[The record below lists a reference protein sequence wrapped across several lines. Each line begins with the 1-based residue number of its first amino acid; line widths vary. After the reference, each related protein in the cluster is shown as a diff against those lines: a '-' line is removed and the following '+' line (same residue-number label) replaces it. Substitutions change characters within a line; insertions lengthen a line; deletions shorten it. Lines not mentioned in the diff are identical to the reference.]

1 MRLFSY
7 QDSKG
12 HDGVGALLKDSS
24 DTFINLSGT
33 DPLIPNRLQEIIQS
47 QESLNRAAAAIQN
60 SNAIKGKI
68 DSITFKPPI
77 EKPGKIVCMG
87 LNYADHA
94 KEGGNA
100 RPEYP
105 SFFMR
110 GPSSLT
116 AHLSPILRPRV
127 SDKLD
132 YEAELAFV
140 VGKQARHLTLE
151 NALDC
156 VAGYSIFNDGSIRDY
171 QRKTNQ
177 WTIGKNF
184 DQTGAFG
191 PWLVTPDEL
200 PLGCDGLNIQSRLN
214 GKVMQNANTKD
225 FLWGV
230 AETIVLISECM
241 TLEPGDVVIT
251 GTPAGVGYART
262 PPVFMRAGDICEI
275 EIESIGVL
283 RNTIVDESWPVN
295 HINPKL
301 GLKKYRFDLFSGEQI
316 TWASIKMLP

>member
-1 MRLFSY
+1 MRLFGF
-7 QDSKG
+7 KG
-12 HDGVGALLKDSS
+12 PNGYEGVGVLSKSGA
-24 DTFINLSGT
+24 DTFIDVCAT
-33 DPLIPNRLQEIIQS
+33 DPLIPKSLQEIIQS
-47 QESLNRAAAAIQN
+47 QTHLDRVRSAIANPKAVNGALNT
-60 SNAIKGKI
+60 
-68 DSITFKPPI
+68 ITFKVPI
-77 EKPGKIVCMG
+77 ERPGKIVCMG

-110 GPSSLT
+110 GPSSMT
-116 AHLSPILRPRV
+116 AHLSPIIRPQV

-132 YEAELAFV
+132 YEAELAFII
-140 VGKQARHLTLE
+140 GKKARHLTLE

-156 VAGYSIFNDGSIRDY
+156 VAAYSIFNDGSIRDY
-171 QRKTNQ
+171 QRKTTQ

-184 DQTGAFG
+184 DHTGAFG

-200 PLGCDGLNIQSRLN
+200 PLGCDGLQIQSRLN
-214 GKVMQNANTKD
+214 GQVMQNANTKD

-262 PPVFMRAGDICEI
+262 PPVFMKPGDICEI

-283 RNTIVDESWPVN
+283 RNTIADE
-295 HINPKL
+295 
-301 GLKKYRFDLFSGEQI
+301 
-316 TWASIKMLP
+316 

>member
-1 MRLFSY
+1 MRLFGF
-7 QDSKG
+7 KG
-12 HDGVGALLKDSS
+12 LNGDDGVGALSKDGL
-24 DTFINLSGT
+24 DHFIDLCAT
-33 DPLIPNRLQEIIQS
+33 DSLIQNSLQDIIQS
-47 QESLNRAAAAIQN
+47 QEQLERVRLAIANAKAVTSKLNDI
-60 SNAIKGKI
+60 S
-68 DSITFKPPI
+68 FKVPI
-77 EKPGKIVCMG
+77 ERPGKIVCMG

-110 GPSSLT
+110 GPSSMT
-116 AHLSPILRPRV
+116 AHLSPILRPKV

-140 VGKQARHLTLE
+140 VGKKARHCTLE

-171 QRKTNQ
+171 QRKTTQ

-184 DQTGAFG
+184 DATGAFG

-200 PLGCDGLNIQSRLN
+200 PMGCNGLNIQSRLN
-214 GKVMQNANTKD
+214 GQVMQNANTKD

-241 TLEPGDVVIT
+241 TLEPGDIVIT

-262 PPVFMRAGDICEI
+262 PPVFMKPGDICEI

-283 RNTIVDESWPVN
+283 SNTIIDE
-295 HINPKL
+295 
-301 GLKKYRFDLFSGEQI
+301 
-316 TWASIKMLP
+316 

>member
-1 MRLFSY
+1 MRLFGFRGPNGYES
-7 QDSKG
+7 
-12 HDGVGALLKDSS
+12 VGALSKGSH
-24 DTFINLSGT
+24 DTYIDLCAT
-33 DPLIPNRLQEIIQS
+33 DPLIRNNLQEIIQS
-47 QESLNRAAAAIQN
+47 PEQLERAALALKNSKAIGGN
-60 SNAIKGKI
+60 LKEIS
-68 DSITFKPPI
+68 FKVPI
-77 EKPGKIVCMG
+77 ERPGKIVCMG

-110 GPSSLT
+110 GPSSMT
-116 AHLSPILRPRV
+116 AHLSPMIRPKV

-132 YEAELAFV
+132 YEAELAFI
-140 VGKQARHLTLE
+140 VGKKARHLTLE

-171 QRKTNQ
+171 QRKTTQ

-214 GKVMQNANTKD
+214 GQVMQNANTKD

-262 PPVFMRAGDICEI
+262 PPVFMKPGDICEI

-283 RNTIVDESWPVN
+283 RNTIADE
-295 HINPKL
+295 
-301 GLKKYRFDLFSGEQI
+301 
-316 TWASIKMLP
+316 

>member
-7 QDSKG
+7 RDKSHKKSIGVLCKKDSNEFV
-12 HDGVGALLKDSS
+12 DLCATDASIPTDLGALISMDPELIMAKKALANPSA
-24 DTFINLSGT
+24 IIRNLS
-33 DPLIPNRLQEIIQS
+33 DVQFDILIDR
-47 QESLNRAAAAIQN
+47 
-60 SNAIKGKI
+60 
-68 DSITFKPPI
+68 
-77 EKPGKIVCMG
+77 PGKIVCMG

-110 GPSSLT
+110 GPSSL
-116 AHLSPILRPRV
+116 ASHEAPLIRPQV

-140 VGKQARHLTLE
+140 VGKRARNLNRE

-156 VAGYSIFNDGSIRDY
+156 IAGYSIFNDGSMRDY
-171 QRKTNQ
+171 QRKTTQ

-184 DQTGAFG
+184 DQTGGFG

-200 PLGCDGLNIQSRLN
+200 PKGAHGLQIQSRLN
-214 GKVMQNANTKD
+214 GAVMQNANTKD
-225 FLWGV
+225 FLWDV
-230 AETIVLISECM
+230 AETIVLITECM

-262 PPVFMRAGDICEI
+262 PPVFMKPGDICEI
-275 EIESIGVL
+275 EIENIGIL
-283 RNTIVDESWPVN
+283 RN
-295 HINPKL
+295 
-301 GLKKYRFDLFSGEQI
+301 
-316 TWASIKMLP
+316 SIEDQG

>member
-7 QDSKG
+7 RDKSMQPKIG
-12 HDGVGALLKDSS
+12 LLRDKSSQEFIDLCATDSS
-24 DTFINLSGT
+24 IPSKLREFIEIDPHFSMAKQALSN
-33 DPLIPNRLQEIIQS
+33 P
-47 QESLNRAAAAIQN
+47 
-60 SNAIKGKI
+60 NAIVKSLSEVKFDVLI
-68 DSITFKPPI
+68 DQ
-77 EKPGKIVCMG
+77 PGKIVCLG

-116 AHLSPILRPRV
+116 AHLAPIIRPSV

-132 YEAELAFV
+132 YEAELAFI
-140 VGKQARHLTLE
+140 VGKKARNLTKE

-156 VAGYSIFNDGSIRDY
+156 VAGYSIFNDGSLRDY
-171 QRKTNQ
+171 QRKTSQ

-200 PLGCDGLNIQSRLN
+200 PSGAHGLQIQSRLN
-214 GKVMQNANTKD
+214 GNLMQNANTKD
-225 FLWGV
+225 FLWGI
-230 AETIVLISECM
+230 AETIQLITECM

-262 PPVFMRAGDICEI
+262 PPVFMKPGDVCEI
-275 EIESIGVL
+275 EIEGIGVL
-283 RNTIVDESWPVN
+283 QN
-295 HINPKL
+295 
-301 GLKKYRFDLFSGEQI
+301 
-316 TWASIKMLP
+316 SIKDQSV

>member
-7 QDSKG
+7 RNKNHEKG
-12 HDGVGALLKDSS
+12 IGVLCAKDSQQFVDLS
-24 DTFINLSGT
+24 ATDSTIPKSLLGLLEMDGGLAKAQQALSNPKAVIRNLE
-33 DPLIPNRLQEIIQS
+33 DIQFDILIDR
-47 QESLNRAAAAIQN
+47 
-60 SNAIKGKI
+60 
-68 DSITFKPPI
+68 
-77 EKPGKIVCMG
+77 PGKIVCMG

-110 GPSSLT
+110 GPSSLA
-116 AHLSPILRPRV
+116 AHMAPIIRPKV

-140 VGKQARHLTLE
+140 VGKRGRNLTKE

-156 VAGYSIFNDGSIRDY
+156 VAGYSVFNDGSIRDY
-171 QRKTNQ
+171 QRKTTQ

-184 DQTGAFG
+184 DQTGGFG

-200 PLGCDGLNIQSRLN
+200 PVGAHGLQIQSRLN
-214 GKVMQNANTKD
+214 GAVMQNANTKD
-225 FLWGV
+225 FLWGIV
-230 AETIVLISECM
+230 ETIVLITECM
-241 TLEPGDVVIT
+241 TLEPGDLVIT

-262 PPVFMRAGDICEI
+262 PPVFMKPGDVCEI
-275 EIESIGVL
+275 EVEGVGIL
-283 RNTIVDESWPVN
+283 KNTIQDE
-295 HINPKL
+295 K
-301 GLKKYRFDLFSGEQI
+301 
-316 TWASIKMLP
+316 

>member
-1 MRLFSY
+1 MRLFNFK
-7 QDSKG
+7 DSNG
-12 HDGVGALLKDSS
+12 HDGVGALIKGSS
-24 DTFINLSGT
+24 DTFINLSAT
-33 DPLIPNRLQEIIQS
+33 DPLIPNNLHEMIQS
-47 QESLNRAAAAIQN
+47 KEHLDRAAAALNN
-60 SNAIKGKI
+60 SSAIKEKI
-68 DSITFKPPI
+68 QSITFRSPI

-110 GPSSLT
+110 VPSSLT
-116 AHLSPILRPRV
+116 AHLSPIVRPKV

-140 VGKQARHLTLE
+140 VGKTARHLTRE

-171 QRKTNQ
+171 QRKTTQ

-200 PLGCDGLNIQSRLN
+200 PAGCHGLNIQSRLN
-214 GKVMQNANTKD
+214 GQVMQNANTKD
-225 FLWGV
+225 FLWDV
-230 AETIVLISECM
+230 AETIVLITECM

-262 PPVFMRAGDICEI
+262 PPVYMKPGDICEI
-275 EIESIGVL
+275 EIESIGIL
-283 RNTIVDESWPVN
+283 RNTIADE
-295 HINPKL
+295 
-301 GLKKYRFDLFSGEQI
+301 
-316 TWASIKMLP
+316 

>member
-7 QDSKG
+7 QDSNG
-12 HDGVGALLKDSS
+12 HDGVGALLKGSS
-24 DTFINLSGT
+24 DTFINLSDT

-47 QESLNRAAAAIQN
+47 QEFLNRATAAIQN

-140 VGKQARHLTLE
+140 VGKKARHLTLE

-200 PLGCDGLNIQSRLN
+200 PPGCDGLKIQSRLN
-214 GKVMQNANTKD
+214 GQVMQNANTRD

-262 PPVFMRAGDICEI
+262 PPVFMKAGDICEI
-275 EIESIGVL
+275 EIESIGVFCWGMP
-283 RNTIVDESWPVN
+283 RGRCTRARWV
-295 HINPKL
+295 
-301 GLKKYRFDLFSGEQI
+301 
-316 TWASIKMLP
+316 AST

>member
-7 QDSKG
+7 CDQSMQPKIG
-12 HDGVGALLKDSS
+12 LLRDKSSQEFIDLCATDSS
-24 DTFINLSGT
+24 IPSKLREFIEIDPHFSMAKQALSN
-33 DPLIPNRLQEIIQS
+33 P
-47 QESLNRAAAAIQN
+47 
-60 SNAIKGKI
+60 NAIVKSLSEVKFDVLI
-68 DSITFKPPI
+68 DQ
-77 EKPGKIVCMG
+77 PGKIVCLG

-116 AHLSPILRPRV
+116 AHLAPIIRPSV

-132 YEAELAFV
+132 YEAELAFI
-140 VGKQARHLTLE
+140 VGKKARNLTKE

-156 VAGYSIFNDGSIRDY
+156 VAGYSIFNDGSLRDY
-171 QRKTNQ
+171 QRKTSQ

-191 PWLVTPDEL
+191 PWLVTTDEL
-200 PLGCDGLNIQSRLN
+200 PSGAHGLQIQSRLN
-214 GKVMQNANTKD
+214 GNLMQNANTKD

-230 AETIVLISECM
+230 AETIQLITECM

-262 PPVFMRAGDICEI
+262 PPIFMKPGDVCEI
-275 EIESIGVL
+275 EIEGIGTL
-283 RNTIVDESWPVN
+283 QN
-295 HINPKL
+295 
-301 GLKKYRFDLFSGEQI
+301 
-316 TWASIKMLP
+316 SIKDQRL

>member
-7 QDSKG
+7 RDQSMQPKIG
-12 HDGVGALLKDSS
+12 LLRDKSSQEFIDLCATDSS
-24 DTFINLSGT
+24 IPSKLREFIEIDPHFSMAKQALSNPNAIIYNLSEIKF
-33 DPLIPNRLQEIIQS
+33 DVLIDQ
-47 QESLNRAAAAIQN
+47 
-60 SNAIKGKI
+60 
-68 DSITFKPPI
+68 
-77 EKPGKIVCMG
+77 PGKIVCLG

-116 AHLSPILRPRV
+116 AHLAPIIRPSV

-132 YEAELAFV
+132 YEAELAFI
-140 VGKQARHLTLE
+140 VGKKARNLTKE

-156 VAGYSIFNDGSIRDY
+156 VAGYSIFNDGSLRDY
-171 QRKTNQ
+171 QRKTSQ

-200 PLGCDGLNIQSRLN
+200 PSGAHGLQIQSRLN
-214 GKVMQNANTKD
+214 GNLMQNANTKD
-225 FLWGV
+225 FLWGI
-230 AETIVLISECM
+230 AETIQLITECM

-262 PPVFMRAGDICEI
+262 PPVFMKPGDVCEI
-275 EIESIGVL
+275 EIEGIGVL
-283 RNTIVDESWPVN
+283 QN
-295 HINPKL
+295 
-301 GLKKYRFDLFSGEQI
+301 
-316 TWASIKMLP
+316 SIKDQSL

>member
-1 MRLFSY
+1 L
-7 QDSKG
+7 
-12 HDGVGALLKDSS
+12 H
-24 DTFINLSGT
+24 
-33 DPLIPNRLQEIIQS
+33 EIIQS
-47 QESLNRAAAAIQN
+47 QESLNRAAAAIHH

-140 VGKQARHLTLE
+140 VGKKARHLTLE

-191 PWLVTPDEL
+191 PCLVTPDEL

-214 GKVMQNANTKD
+214 GQVMQNANTRD

-262 PPVFMRAGDICEI
+262 PPVFMKAGDICEI

-283 RNTIVDESWPVN
+283 RNTIVDE
-295 HINPKL
+295 
-301 GLKKYRFDLFSGEQI
+301 
-316 TWASIKMLP
+316 

>member
-1 MRLFSY
+1 MRLFGFRGANKY
-7 QDSKG
+7 T
-12 HDGVGALLKDSS
+12 GVGLLVKGSQ
-24 DTFINLSGT
+24 DTYIDLCAT
-33 DPLIPNRLQEIIQS
+33 DPRIPNNLQDIIQS
-47 QESLNRAAAAIQN
+47 PECMNKVAAASENA
-60 SNAIKGKI
+60 NAITGKLKDI
-68 DSITFKPPI
+68 AFKPPI
-77 EKPGKIVCMG
+77 ERPGKIVCMG

-116 AHLSPILRPRV
+116 AHLSPIIRPKV

-140 VGKQARHLTLE
+140 VGKKARHLTLE

-171 QRKTNQ
+171 QRKTTQ

-214 GKVMQNANTKD
+214 GQVMQNANTKD

-262 PPVFMRAGDICEI
+262 PPVFMKPGDVCEI

-283 RNTIVDESWPVN
+283 SNTIADE
-295 HINPKL
+295 
-301 GLKKYRFDLFSGEQI
+301 
-316 TWASIKMLP
+316 

>member
-1 MRLFSY
+1 MRLFAY
-7 QDSKG
+7 QGADGKDS
-12 HDGVGALLKDSS
+12 VGALIGASTDEFVDLCATDSK
-24 DTFINLSGT
+24 
-33 DPLIPNRLQEIIQS
+33 IPNHLQLIIQD
-47 QESLNRAAAAIQN
+47 QELLQRANAALLDAKAVRGN
-60 SNAIKGKI
+60 TK
-68 DSITFKPPI
+68 SIIFKPPVDR
-77 EKPGKIVCMG
+77 PGKIICMG

-116 AHLSPILRPRV
+116 PHLGPIIKPRV

-140 VGKQARHLTLE
+140 VGKKARHLTLD

-171 QRKTNQ
+171 QRKTTQ

-200 PLGCDGLNIQSRLN
+200 PLGCHGLTIQSRLN
-214 GKVMQNANTKD
+214 GQVMQNANTKD
-225 FLWGV
+225 FLWGI

-251 GTPAGVGYART
+251 GTPAGVGYARN
-262 PPVFMRAGDICEI
+262 PPVFMKAGDICEI

-283 RNTIVDESWPVN
+283 RNTIVNE
-295 HINPKL
+295 
-301 GLKKYRFDLFSGEQI
+301 
-316 TWASIKMLP
+316 

>member
-1 MRLFSY
+1 MRLFGFRGPNGYES
-7 QDSKG
+7 
-12 HDGVGALLKDSS
+12 VGALSKGSH
-24 DTFINLSGT
+24 DTYIDLCTT
-33 DPLIPNRLQEIIQS
+33 DPLIRNNLQEIIQS
-47 QESLNRAAAAIQN
+47 PEQLERAALALKNSKAIGGN
-60 SNAIKGKI
+60 LKEIS
-68 DSITFKPPI
+68 FKVPI
-77 EKPGKIVCMG
+77 ERPGKIVCMG

-110 GPSSLT
+110 GPSSMT
-116 AHLSPILRPRV
+116 AHLSPIIRPKI

-132 YEAELAFV
+132 YEAELAFI
-140 VGKQARHLTLE
+140 VGKKARHLTLE

-171 QRKTNQ
+171 QRKTTQ

-214 GKVMQNANTKD
+214 GQVMQNANTKD

-262 PPVFMRAGDICEI
+262 PPVFMKPGDICEI

-283 RNTIVDESWPVN
+283 RNTIADE
-295 HINPKL
+295 
-301 GLKKYRFDLFSGEQI
+301 
-316 TWASIKMLP
+316 

>member
-1 MRLFSY
+1 MRLFGF
-7 QDSKG
+7 KG
-12 HDGVGALLKDSS
+12 LDGVESVGALSKDKLNS
-24 DTFINLSGT
+24 FIDLCAT
-33 DPLIPNRLQEIIQS
+33 DPLISNNLQAIIQS
-47 QESLNRAAAAIQN
+47 QEQLDRISAAIAN
-60 SNAIKGKI
+60 SKAITGNL
-68 DSITFKPPI
+68 SNITFKIPI
-77 EKPGKIVCMG
+77 EKPGKIVCLG

-110 GPSSLT
+110 GSSSLT
-116 AHLSPILRPRV
+116 AHLSPIVRPKV

-132 YEAELAFV
+132 YEAELAFI

-171 QRKTNQ
+171 QRKTTQ

-191 PWLVTPDEL
+191 PYLVTPDEL
-200 PLGCDGLNIQSRLN
+200 PSGCHGLNIQSRLN
-214 GKVMQNANTKD
+214 GQVMQNANTKD

-230 AETIVLISECM
+230 AETIVLITECM

-262 PPVFMRAGDICEI
+262 PPVFMKPGDICEI
-275 EIESIGVL
+275 EIESIGIL
-283 RNTIVDESWPVN
+283 QNTIKDE
-295 HINPKL
+295 
-301 GLKKYRFDLFSGEQI
+301 
-316 TWASIKMLP
+316 

>member
-1 MRLFSY
+1 MRLFSFRD
-7 QDSKG
+7 QNNKKSI
-12 HDGVGALLKDSS
+12 GVLCKKDSS
-24 DTFINLSGT
+24 EFVNLCATDPEIPPDLKMLIQADPEFSKVGRVLSNPNAVIRNLSEIKF
-33 DPLIPNRLQEIIQS
+33 DILINR
-47 QESLNRAAAAIQN
+47 
-60 SNAIKGKI
+60 
-68 DSITFKPPI
+68 
-77 EKPGKIVCMG
+77 PGKIVCMG

-110 GPSSLT
+110 GPSSL
-116 AHLSPILRPRV
+116 ASHQAPLIRPKV

-140 VGKQARHLTLE
+140 VGKRGRNLNRE

-156 VAGYSIFNDGSIRDY
+156 IAGYSIFNDGSMRDY
-171 QRKTNQ
+171 QRKTTQ

-184 DQTGAFG
+184 DQTGGFG

-200 PLGCDGLNIQSRLN
+200 PKGAHGLQIQSRLN
-214 GKVMQNANTKD
+214 GAVMQNANTKD
-225 FLWGV
+225 FLWDV
-230 AETIVLISECM
+230 AETIVLITECM

-262 PPVFMRAGDICEI
+262 PPVFMKPGDICEI
-275 EIESIGVL
+275 EIENIGIL
-283 RNTIVDESWPVN
+283 RN
-295 HINPKL
+295 
-301 GLKKYRFDLFSGEQI
+301 
-316 TWASIKMLP
+316 SIEDQGKNSE

>member
-1 MRLFSY
+1 MRLFGFRGPNGYKS
-7 QDSKG
+7 
-12 HDGVGALLKDSS
+12 VGALSKGSH
-24 DTFINLSGT
+24 DTYIDLCAT
-33 DPLIPNRLQEIIQS
+33 DPLIRNNLQEIIQS
-47 QESLNRAAAAIQN
+47 PEQLERADLALKNSKAIGGN
-60 SNAIKGKI
+60 LKEIS
-68 DSITFKPPI
+68 FKVPI
-77 EKPGKIVCMG
+77 ERPGKIVCMG

-110 GPSSLT
+110 GPSSMT
-116 AHLSPILRPRV
+116 AHLNPIIRPKV

-132 YEAELAFV
+132 YEAELAFI
-140 VGKQARHLTLE
+140 VGKKARHLTLE

-171 QRKTNQ
+171 QRKTTQ

-214 GKVMQNANTKD
+214 GQVMQNANTKD

-262 PPVFMRAGDICEI
+262 PPVFMKPGDICEI

-283 RNTIVDESWPVN
+283 RNTIADE
-295 HINPKL
+295 
-301 GLKKYRFDLFSGEQI
+301 
-316 TWASIKMLP
+316 

>member
-1 MRLFSY
+1 MRLFGF
-7 QDSKG
+7 KG
-12 HDGVGALLKDSS
+12 ANGYEGVGALSKGDQDS
-24 DTFINLSGT
+24 FIDICAT
-33 DPLIPNRLQEIIQS
+33 DSLIPNSIQEIIQS
-47 QESLNRAAAAIQN
+47 RAHLDRVGAAITN
-60 SNAIKGKI
+60 TKAIAGKLNM
-68 DSITFKPPI
+68 ITFKAPI
-77 EKPGKIVCMG
+77 ERPGKIICMG

-100 RPEYP
+100 RPQYP

-110 GPSSLT
+110 GPSSMT
-116 AHLSPILRPRV
+116 AHLSPIVRPKV

-140 VGKQARHLTLE
+140 VGKKARHLTLD

-171 QRKTNQ
+171 QRKTTQ

-200 PLGCDGLNIQSRLN
+200 PPGCHGLNIQSRLN
-214 GKVMQNANTKD
+214 GQVMQNANTKD

-230 AETIVLISECM
+230 AETIVLITECM

-262 PPVFMRAGDICEI
+262 PPVFMKPGDICEI
-275 EIESIGVL
+275 EIELIGVL
-283 RNTIVDESWPVN
+283 RNTIADE
-295 HINPKL
+295 
-301 GLKKYRFDLFSGEQI
+301 
-316 TWASIKMLP
+316 

>member
-1 MRLFSY
+1 MRLFGFRGPNGYES
-7 QDSKG
+7 
-12 HDGVGALLKDSS
+12 VGALSKGSH
-24 DTFINLSGT
+24 DTYIDLCAT
-33 DPLIPNRLQEIIQS
+33 DPLIRNNLQEIIQS
-47 QESLNRAAAAIQN
+47 PEQLERADLALKNSKAIGGN
-60 SNAIKGKI
+60 LKEIS
-68 DSITFKPPI
+68 FKVPI
-77 EKPGKIVCMG
+77 ERPGKIVCMG

-110 GPSSLT
+110 GPSSMT
-116 AHLSPILRPRV
+116 AHLNPIIRPKV

-132 YEAELAFV
+132 YEAELAFI
-140 VGKQARHLTLE
+140 VGKKARHLTLE

-171 QRKTNQ
+171 QRKTTQ

-214 GKVMQNANTKD
+214 GQVMQNANTKD

-262 PPVFMRAGDICEI
+262 PPVFMKPGDICEI

-283 RNTIVDESWPVN
+283 RNTIADE
-295 HINPKL
+295 
-301 GLKKYRFDLFSGEQI
+301 
-316 TWASIKMLP
+316 

>member
-1 MRLFSY
+1 MRLFGF
-7 QDSKG
+7 KG
-12 HDGVGALLKDSS
+12 SNGYEGVGALSKGDQ
-24 DTFINLSGT
+24 DTFIDVCAT
-33 DPLIPNRLQEIIQS
+33 DSLIPNSVQDIIQS
-47 QESLNRAAAAIQN
+47 PAHLDRVAAVIANSKAITGKLNM
-60 SNAIKGKI
+60 
-68 DSITFKPPI
+68 ITFKVPI
-77 EKPGKIVCMG
+77 ERPGKIVCMG

-110 GPSSLT
+110 GPSSMT
-116 AHLSPILRPRV
+116 AHLSPIVRPKV

-132 YEAELAFV
+132 YEAELAFI
-140 VGKQARHLTLE
+140 VGKKARHLTLD

-171 QRKTNQ
+171 QRKTTQ

-184 DQTGAFG
+184 DRTGAFG

-200 PLGCDGLNIQSRLN
+200 PLGCHGLNIQSRLN
-214 GKVMQNANTKD
+214 GQVMQNANTKD

-262 PPVFMRAGDICEI
+262 PPVFMKPGDICEI

-283 RNTIVDESWPVN
+283 RNTITDE
-295 HINPKL
+295 
-301 GLKKYRFDLFSGEQI
+301 
-316 TWASIKMLP
+316 

>member
-1 MRLFSY
+1 MRLFGF
-7 QDSKG
+7 KG
-12 HDGVGALLKDSS
+12 PNGYEGVGALSKSGQ
-24 DTFINLSGT
+24 DTFIDVCAT
-33 DPLIPNRLQEIIQS
+33 DSLIPNSIQDIIQS
-47 QESLNRAAAAIQN
+47 QAHLDRVAAAIAN
-60 SNAIKGKI
+60 SKAVIGKLNT
-68 DSITFKPPI
+68 ITFKVPI
-77 EKPGKIVCMG
+77 ERPGKIVCMG

-110 GPSSLT
+110 GPSSMT
-116 AHLSPILRPRV
+116 AHLSPIVRPQV

-140 VGKQARHLTLE
+140 IGKKARHLTLD

-171 QRKTNQ
+171 QRKTTQ

-200 PLGCDGLNIQSRLN
+200 PPGCHGLNIQSRLN
-214 GKVMQNANTKD
+214 GQVMQNANTKD

-262 PPVFMRAGDICEI
+262 PPVFMKPGDICEI

-283 RNTIVDESWPVN
+283 RNTIADE
-295 HINPKL
+295 
-301 GLKKYRFDLFSGEQI
+301 
-316 TWASIKMLP
+316 

>member
-1 MRLFSY
+1 MRLFGF
-7 QDSKG
+7 KG
-12 HDGVGALLKDSS
+12 PNGYEGVGALSKGDQDS
-24 DTFINLSGT
+24 FIDICAT
-33 DPLIPNRLQEIIQS
+33 DSLIPNSIQEIIQS
-47 QESLNRAAAAIQN
+47 RAHLDRVGTAITNTKAINGKLNT
-60 SNAIKGKI
+60 
-68 DSITFKPPI
+68 ITFKAPI
-77 EKPGKIVCMG
+77 ERPGKIVCMG

-110 GPSSLT
+110 GPSSMT
-116 AHLSPILRPRV
+116 AHLSPIVRPKV

-140 VGKQARHLTLE
+140 VGKKARHLTLD

-171 QRKTNQ
+171 QRKTTQ

-200 PLGCDGLNIQSRLN
+200 PPGCDGLNIQSRLN
-214 GKVMQNANTKD
+214 DQVMQNANTKD

-241 TLEPGDVVIT
+241 TLEPGDIVIT

-262 PPVFMRAGDICEI
+262 PPVFMKPGDICEI

-283 RNTIVDESWPVN
+283 RNTIADE
-295 HINPKL
+295 
-301 GLKKYRFDLFSGEQI
+301 
-316 TWASIKMLP
+316 

>member
-7 QDSKG
+7 RDQSMQPKIG
-12 HDGVGALLKDSS
+12 LLRDKSSQEFIDLCATDSS
-24 DTFINLSGT
+24 IPSKLREFIEIDPHFSMAKQALSN
-33 DPLIPNRLQEIIQS
+33 P
-47 QESLNRAAAAIQN
+47 
-60 SNAIKGKI
+60 NAIVKSLSEVKFDVLI
-68 DSITFKPPI
+68 DQ
-77 EKPGKIVCMG
+77 PGKIVCLG

-116 AHLSPILRPRV
+116 AHLAPIIRPSV

-132 YEAELAFV
+132 YEAELAFI
-140 VGKQARHLTLE
+140 VGKKVRNLTKE

-156 VAGYSIFNDGSIRDY
+156 VAGYSIFNDGSLRDY
-171 QRKTNQ
+171 QRKTSQ

-200 PLGCDGLNIQSRLN
+200 PSGAHGLQIQSRLN
-214 GKVMQNANTKD
+214 GNLMQNANTKD
-225 FLWGV
+225 FLWGI
-230 AETIVLISECM
+230 AETIQLITECM

-262 PPVFMRAGDICEI
+262 PPVFMKPGDVCEI
-275 EIESIGVL
+275 EIEGIGVL
-283 RNTIVDESWPVN
+283 QN
-295 HINPKL
+295 
-301 GLKKYRFDLFSGEQI
+301 
-316 TWASIKMLP
+316 SIKDQSL

>member
-24 DTFINLSGT
+24 DTFVNLSGT
-33 DPLIPNRLQEIIQS
+33 DQLIPNRLQEIIQS

-116 AHLSPILRPRV
+116 AHLSPILRPKV

-140 VGKQARHLTLE
+140 VGKQARHLTLD

-200 PLGCDGLNIQSRLN
+200 PPGCDGLNIQSRLN
-214 GKVMQNANTKD
+214 GHVMQSANTKD

-262 PPVFMRAGDICEI
+262 PPVFMKAGDICEI
-275 EIESIGVL
+275 EIESIGIL
-283 RNTIVDESWPVN
+283 RNTIVDE
-295 HINPKL
+295 
-301 GLKKYRFDLFSGEQI
+301 
-316 TWASIKMLP
+316 

>member
-7 QDSKG
+7 FDQNG
-12 HDGVGALLKDSS
+12 QRAIGALSTQNPNRFIPLSVS
-24 DTFINLSGT
+24 DPS
-33 DPLIPNRLQEIIQS
+33 IPNRMLDLIEEDPQFSKVKKLIANPQ
-47 QESLNRAAAAIQN
+47 AAQR
-60 SNAIKGKI
+60 
-68 DSITFKPPI
+68 DLDEITFATLI
-77 EKPGKIVCMG
+77 DRPGKIICMG

-94 KEGGNA
+94 KEGGHA
-100 RPEYP
+100 RPDYP

-116 AHLSPILRPRV
+116 AHQSPIIRPKV
-127 SDKLD
+127 STKLD

-140 VGKQARHLTLE
+140 ISKQARHCTLE
-151 NALDC
+151 NALEHL
-156 VAGYSIFNDGSIRDY
+156 AGYSIFNDGSVRDY
-171 QRKTNQ
+171 QRKSTQ

-200 PLGCDGLNIQSRLN
+200 PQGATGLQIQSRLN
-214 GKVMQNANTKD
+214 GQIMQNANTKD

-230 AETIVLISECM
+230 AETIVLITECM

-262 PPVFMRAGDICEI
+262 PPVFMKPGDICEV
-275 EIESIGVL
+275 EIEGIGIL
-283 RNTIVDESWPVN
+283 SNTIADE
-295 HINPKL
+295 
-301 GLKKYRFDLFSGEQI
+301 
-316 TWASIKMLP
+316 A